1 MLDRHV
7 KCFFHPLVNSK
18 KILLVDDDAV
28 FVRGMSTIL
37 SGEGFEV
44 IIAEDGASTVNA
56 LRDAK
61 PDLILMDI
69 HFPPDVEHD
78 DRVSWD
84 AFAIMDWLRCVGGEA
99 NNAPVILLTAADQA
113 EYVERARKAGAMG
126 LFQKTVETAE
136 LMGVIHQ
143 LLD

>member
-1 MLDRHV
+1 MRHV
-7 KCFFHPLVNSK
+7 KCFFGPLVNGK

-37 SGEGFEV
+37 GSEGFEV
-44 IIAEDGASTVNA
+44 LIAEDGASTVNA
-56 LRDAK
+56 LRDAR

-69 HFPPDVEHD
+69 HFPPDAEHD
-78 DRVSWD
+78 ERLSWD
-84 AFAIMDWLRCVGGEA
+84 AFAIMDWLRCAGGEA
-99 NNAPVILLTAADQA
+99 NTAPVILLTAADQA
-113 EYVERARKAGAMG
+113 DYVERARKAGAMG